1 MPQDAE
7 YVRCRYEPFLVA
19 EAPLGSS
26 DPASDGGAA
35 FRTLAGYLF
44 GGNAA
49 GERMAMTAPVI
60 SSTSGVM
67 QFYVGGGRQAR
78 RPWLPL
84 HECTARGYDD
94 PCSEENVV
102 SHALLHGV
110 RAPAELVSTI
120 LEMHMPKSSA
130 YT

>member
-1 MPQDAE
+1 M
-7 YVRCRYEPFLVA
+7 A

-35 FRTLAGYLF
+35 FRMLAGYLF

-78 RPWLPL
+78 RP
-84 HECTARGYDD
+84 CF
-94 PCSEENVV
+94 
-102 SHALLHGV
+102 
-110 RAPAELVSTI
+110 
-120 LEMHMPKSSA
+120 KSYMRMITTVLMMNRMS
-130 YT
+130 

>member
-1 MPQDAE
+1 MYGKRRRRGILHAGR
-7 YVRCRYEPFLVA
+7 VKNKWRMRCRYEPFLVA

-78 RPWLPL
+78 RPCFDVFTCSA
-84 HECTARGYDD
+84 HD
-94 PCSEENVV
+94 PKVLMIPRCS
-102 SHALLHGV
+102 
-110 RAPAELVSTI
+110 
-120 LEMHMPKSSA
+120 
-130 YT
+130 